1 MDRKLIALA
10 LSGACVAPAAMAAD
24 DPVTLYGRVYVTVE
38 SVEAKSDLGTPT
50 ATGACAPPT
59 CALAVPRRNRV
70 TDQFSNL
77 GVRGAEDIGGG
88 VKAFFQ
94 LETQFKADQNDTTFA
109 ARNSAVGLRGGFG
122 SILMGRW
129 DTPFK
134 KTNGDVDAFDDLT
147 MGGFTTAL
155 QGSGIG
161 NVVGQ
166 FDRRDQNV
174 VQYWSPKF
182 AGFEVR
188 LSYSANEAKTA
199 TTNPQSQGGSIT
211 WSNGPVYVGYAYHE
225 LKDQSFGTYTNTGL
239 VQPAV
244 LAVGDV
250 TVGKQTANAVFGTF
264 KIGPVKLGA
273 DYQEFKR
280 TGPVVPAA
288 MTPGTVVGF
297 DKQKSWLANIVWT
310 LGNHQFIY
318 QYAKTKDGGQQNF
331 DPRTT
336 PASPECD
343 SNVVGY
349 MYNFSKRTFLM
360 AQYVWIKNNATA
372 TCNFDVG
379 SLAIAPGQDPE
390 GFALGLRHVF

>member
-94 LETQFKADQNDTTFA
+94 LETQFKPDQNDTTFA
-109 ARNSAVGLRGGFG
+109 NRNSGVGLITTAGT
-122 SILMGRW
+122 LLLGRW

-134 KTNGDVDAFDDLT
+134 WANGNVDPYDDLT
-147 MGGFTTAL
+147 VGALSSVL

-161 NVVGQ
+161 GVTGQ

-174 VQYWSPKF
+174 VQYWSPQW
-182 AGFEVR
+182 AGFGLR
-188 LSYSANEAKTA
+188 LSYSANEGRTD
-199 TTNPQSQGGSIT
+199 TVNPQSQGASLV
-211 WSNGPVYVGYAYHE
+211 WKNDNVYVGYAYHE
-225 LKDQSFGTYTNTGL
+225 LKDQTFGIYTNTAPTP
-239 VQPAV
+239 PAV
-244 LAVGDV
+244 LAIGTV
-250 TVGKQTANAVFGTF
+250 TVGKQTANSVFGTL
-264 KIGPVKLGA
+264 KIGAFKLGL

-280 TGPVVPAA
+280 TSPVLPA
-288 MTPGTVVGF
+288 TVLPGTVVGF
-297 DKQKSWLANIVWT
+297 DKQKAWLANIVWT
-310 LGNHQFIY
+310 AGNHQLSY
-318 QYAKTKDGGQQNF
+318 QYMKAKDGGQQASN
-331 DPRTT
+331 PAYT
-336 PASPECD
+336 PQSPECD
-343 SNVVGY
+343 MNTFGWQ
-349 MYNFSKRTFLM
+349 YNFSKRTFFL
-360 AQYVWIKNNATA
+360 AQYVVVKNNATA
-372 TCNFDVG
+372 TCTFGQNPFAVN
-379 SLAIAPGQDPE
+379 PGQDPRAMS
-390 GFALGLRHVF
+390 FGLRHVF